1 MCLRKFNFYC
11 YWSDQIDSINSVYS
25 TITDSPSNISTPENI
40 VLLCAAGI
48 MIPVFW
54 IWMNWREKNGK
65 PALIPNSLW
74 KNTAFASV
82 CIMVLLSWAVL
93 NGMETILSLL

>member
-1 MCLRKFNFYC
+1 MCLRKFPFNC
-11 YWSDQIDSINSVYS
+11 YWSDQIDSTNSVYS
-25 TITDSPSNISTPENI
+25 TITDSPSNISTPEN
-40 VLLCAAGI
+40 VALLCAAGI
-48 MIPVFW
+48 MIPAFW
-54 IWMNWREKNGK
+54 TWMNWREKNGK

-82 CIMVLLSWAVL
+82 CVMVLLSWAVL